1 MEIQFETQSFKSNLK
16 SMISVDFKRM
26 FKTPLIYILMGI
38 AFVMPILI
46 LIMTTMMAGTTT
58 VNPTTGEETVIET
71 FTNVWQIIG
80 MVSGSSMSMDLTGMC
95 NINLLYFITAIFVCI
110 FVGDD
115 FRSGFS
121 KNLFTVRSKKIDYCI
136 SKTLVCFVG
145 GVLMFIAFFIGTII
159 GGAISGLPFDME
171 SFGVNGL
178 MACLLSKIFIIAIF
192 VSIALV
198 FSTLGKHKL
207 WLSILL
213 SLCAGMLLFTMIPM
227 IAPLDASL
235 INVIMCFVGGALF
248 AIGLG
253 CVSNLILNKTSLV

>member
-1 MEIQFETQSFKSNLK
+1 
-16 SMISVDFKRM
+16 
-26 FKTPLIYILMGI
+26 MGI

-80 MVSGSSMSMDLTGMC
+80 MVSGSSMNMDLTGMC

-121 KNLFTVRSKKIDYCI
+121 KNLFTVLSKKIDYCI

-178 MACLLSKIFIIAIF
+178 IACLLSKIIIIAIF

-213 SLCAGMLLFTMIPM
+213 
-227 IAPLDASL
+227 
-235 INVIMCFVGGALF
+235 
-248 AIGLG
+248 
-253 CVSNLILNKTSLV
+253 